1 MRNILSQNK
10 DATEETKLNAS
21 DNNTCQYRGK
31 VQEPQQFN
39 MSDNF
44 QLQIEYQELWL
55 SEVRNRKGK
64 TRQYWLLF
72 LKEHSFLAAR
82 IIYLYTVDQR

>member
-1 MRNILSQNK
+1 
-10 DATEETKLNAS
+10 
-21 DNNTCQYRGK
+21 
-31 VQEPQQFN
+31 

-82 IIYLYTVDQR
+82 IIYLYTVDQRW